1 LRRMGGPSSDV
12 LALLEATFDAA
23 VIMDDR
29 GRITAFNRSA
39 EEMFGYRA
47 ADAVGRNVTMLMTST
62 DRAGHDDHVRRY
74 LAGGEAH
81 ILGKGRDVRVR
92 HRDGSEFSVFLSVG
106 RIPGAEPPQFV
117 GFLHDTSLR
126 RKALAT
132 LEHERQLN
140 RLYLDLAQVMLV
152 ATNRAGHVQLV
163 NQRALRVLKV
173 EAAQIMNSNWVD
185 GCVAPDDRSVARN
198 AFRALLMS
206 GGDEPQSCEY
216 HVRASD
222 GEDRFITWRGVALR
236 DTNNATTGVMLS
248 GEDITDQRR
257 AESEAH
263 RALERMNNV
272 SRLATMGEMAA
283 GISHELNQ
291 PLAAIA
297 NYAQACARLLRLPA
311 PDMPEISGALEQI
324 SGQALR
330 AGEIIRRIRS
340 LVRNEDVRREVQ
352 DINELIREVH
362 ALLATD
368 ARVHDGS
375 LELDLAPSLPRVTVD
390 GVQIQQV
397 LMNLVH
403 NAFEAQ
409 TNEKGNVRGNYRI
422 SADGIRPEFGGA
434 GNGAGFEVRI
444 ATRPTETGDIEV
456 SVSDLGPG
464 LVGEVEQRIFE
475 PFFTTKPTGTGLGL
489 AISRSIIKAHE
500 ARLGYRANQPR
511 GACFYFV
518 LPAQLET
525 PR

>member
-1 LRRMGGPSSDV
+1 MGGPTSEV
-12 LALLEATFDAA
+12 LALLDATLDAV

-29 GRITAFNRSA
+29 ARIAAFNRSA

-47 ADAVGRNVTMLMTST
+47 ADAIGRNVNMLMTSS
-62 DRAGHDDHVRRY
+62 DRMAHDDHVRRY
-74 LAGGEAH
+74 LGGGEPH

-106 RIPGAEPPQFV
+106 RIPNSDPPQFV
-117 GFLHDTSLR
+117 GYLHDNSLR
-126 RKALAT
+126 RKTLAT

-152 ATNRAGHVQLV
+152 ATNRAGAVQLV
-163 NQRALRVLKV
+163 NQRALRVLRV
-173 EAAQIMNSNWVD
+173 NDAQIIDCNWVD
-185 GCVAPDDRSVARN
+185 SCVAPEDRAVARN

-236 DTNNATTGVMLS
+236 DADNVANGVMLS

-257 AESEAH
+257 AETEAH

-297 NYAQACARLLRLPA
+297 NYAQACARLLRMPSA
-311 PDMPEISGALEQI
+311 DMPEISGALEQI
-324 SGQALR
+324 AAQALR

-340 LVRNEDVRREVQ
+340 LVRNEDVRRELQ

-362 ALLATD
+362 GLLASD
-368 ARVHDGS
+368 ARVHDGR
-375 LELDLAPSLPRVTVD
+375 LELDLAPVLPKVTVD

-409 TNEKGNVRGNYRI
+409 GTEAARGAEGR
-422 SADGIRPEFGGA
+422 GT
-434 GNGAGFEVRI
+434 GFEVRI
-444 ATRPTETGDIEV
+444 ATRATDAGDVEV
-456 SVSDLGPG
+456 SVSDFGPG
-464 LVGEVEQRIFE
+464 LAGEVEQKIFE
-475 PFFTTKPTGTGLGL
+475 PFFTTKPAGTGLGL

-518 LPAQLET
+518 LPAHLEM

>member
-1 LRRMGGPSSDV
+1 MSTPSSDV
-12 LALLEATFDAA
+12 LALLEATFDAV

-29 GRITAFNRSA
+29 GRIQAFNRSA

-47 ADAVGRNVTMLMTST
+47 ADTLGRNVTMLMTAP
-62 DRAGHDDHVRRY
+62 DRLSHDDQLKRY
-74 LAGGEAH
+74 LGGGEARV
-81 ILGKGRDVRVR
+81 LGKGRDVRVR

-106 RIPGAEPPQFV
+106 RIPHADPPQFV
-117 GFLHDTSLR
+117 GYLHDTSLR

-132 LEHERQLN
+132 LERERQLN

-152 ATNRAGHVQLV
+152 ATDRTGTVQLV
-163 NQRALRVLKV
+163 NQRAVRVLKLGDGD
-173 EAAQIMNSNWVD
+173 IMGHNWID
-185 GCVAPDDRSVARN
+185 SCVAPDDRPAARN
-198 AFRALLMS
+198 AFRALLLNTS
-206 GGDEPQSCEY
+206 DEPLTCDY

-236 DTNNATTGVMLS
+236 DAEDVATGALLS
-248 GEDITDQRR
+248 GEDVTDQRR
-257 AESEAH
+257 AEGEAH
-263 RALERMNNV
+263 RALERMNSV

-297 NYAQACARLLRLPA
+297 NYAQACARLLRLPS
-311 PDMPEISGALEQI
+311 PDMPEISGALEQV

-340 LVRNEDVRREVQ
+340 LVRNEDVRRELQ
-352 DINELIREVH
+352 YINELIREVH

-368 ARVHDGS
+368 ARVHDGR
-375 LELDLAPSLPRVTVD
+375 LALDLAEPLPPVLVD

-409 TNEKGNVRGNYRI
+409 GGDL
-422 SADGIRPEFGGA
+422 AALHDGTT
-434 GNGAGFEVRI
+434 FEVRI
-444 ATRPTETGDIEV
+444 ATSLTEGGDVEV

-464 LVGEVEQRIFE
+464 LSPDVEHKI
-475 PFFTTKPTGTGLGL
+475 
-489 AISRSIIKAHE
+489 
-500 ARLGYRANQPR
+500 
-511 GACFYFV
+511 
-518 LPAQLET
+518 
-525 PR
+525 

>member
-1 LRRMGGPSSDV
+1 MRDMGGPTADV
-12 LALLEATFDAA
+12 LALLDATFDAV

-29 GRITAFNRSA
+29 GRISAFNRSA

-47 ADAVGRNVTMLMTST
+47 ADAVGRNVNMLMTSA
-62 DRAGHDDHVRRY
+62 DRQAHDDHVRRY
-74 LAGGEAH
+74 LGGGEPH

-106 RIPGAEPPQFV
+106 RIPNSNPPQFV
-117 GFLHDTSLR
+117 GYLHDNSLR
-126 RKALAT
+126 RKALET
-132 LEHERQLN
+132 LEHERRLN

-152 ATNRAGHVQLV
+152 ATNRAGTVQLV
-163 NQRALRVLKV
+163 NQRALRVLRV
-173 EAAQIMNSNWVD
+173 DDNQIIDCSWVD
-185 GCVAPDDRSVARN
+185 TCVAPEDRGVARN

-206 GGDEPQSCEY
+206 GSDEPQSCEY

-236 DTNNATTGVMLS
+236 DANNVATGVMLS

-257 AESEAH
+257 AETEAH

-297 NYAQACARLLRLPA
+297 NYAQACARLLRMPSA
-311 PDMPEISGALEQI
+311 DMPEISGALEQI

-340 LVRNEDVRREVQ
+340 LVRNEDVRREPQ
-352 DINELIREVH
+352 DINDLIREVH
-362 ALLATD
+362 TLLASD
-368 ARVHDGS
+368 ARVHDGR
-375 LELDLAPSLPRVTVD
+375 LELDLAPVLPKVTVD

-409 TNEKGNVRGNYRI
+409 GTDAARHESTRSLEGT
-422 SADGIRPEFGGA
+422 
-434 GNGAGFEVRI
+434 GFEVRI
-444 ATRPTETGDIEV
+444 ATRPTDAGDVEV

-464 LVGEVEQRIFE
+464 LAGEVEQKIFE

-518 LPAQLET
+518 LPAHMEI